1 MIGQDKLADE
11 RKKRMFAE
19 YADDR
24 VDERRCAERDH
35 AEQRKLVYE
44 DYMRRIGAHVPR
56 RRSKRGQRRAAAK
69 RWWIK

>member
-1 MIGQDKLADE
+1 MMQARFHIAAPD
-11 RKKRMFAE
+11 
-19 YADDR
+19 
-24 VDERRCAERDH
+24 
-35 AEQRKLVYE
+35 LVYE